1 MALER
6 RAPFV
11 RSIPS
16 PRPLWNRRSAC
27 HVAGFEHTGRAGGA
41 KETMTTA
48 DRLAERQRHVSLSSL
63 LLGGA
68 LYYAGFRR
76 RGGPVSRRSGPAASD
91 AVHPHFAAVPGR
103 PRAWR
108 DVLSQVWQ
116 NIGRHRVL
124 AIAAGATFY
133 ALLAI
138 FPAIAAIVTLYGL
151 FANPGTIAGQL
162 QSLAGV
168 LPGGALDVI
177 GTEVTRIANGPPSS
191 LSITLIVSL
200 LISLWSANAGVKA
213 LFDALN
219 VVYNVEERRSFIRLN
234 LVSLAFT
241 LTAVVFLLAAMASV
255 VVVPLVLNNLPL
267 VAIARWPLMFVAIIL
282 ALSIVYRYGPDR
294 DNAQWRWI
302 TWGSA
307 FASIFWVAAS
317 LLFSWYAAN
326 FGSYNKTYGSLGA
339 VVGFMT
345 WMWLSTIVVLI
356 GAEIDAVMER
366 WEPGSAS

>member
-1 MALER
+1 
-6 RAPFV
+6 
-11 RSIPS
+11 
-16 PRPLWNRRSAC
+16 
-27 HVAGFEHTGRAGGA
+27 
-41 KETMTTA
+41 MTTA
-48 DRLAERQRHVSLSSL
+48 DRLTERQRHVSLSSL

-76 RGGPVSRRSGPAASD
+76 RGGPAAGRSGPPASD
-91 AVHPHFAAVPGR
+91 TAQPVHTHFAAVPGR

-124 AIAAGATFY
+124 AIAAGAAFY

-151 FANPGTIAGQL
+151 FANTGTIAGQL
-162 QSLAGV
+162 QSLSGV

-191 LSITLIVSL
+191 LSVTLIVSL

-219 VVYNVEERRSFIRLN
+219 VVYNAEERRSFVRLN

-241 LTAVVFLLAAMASV
+241 LTAIVFLLAAMASV

-267 VAIARWPLMFVAIIL
+267 GSQAAPLVVIARWPLMFVAIML
-282 ALSIVYRYGPDR
+282 ALSVVYRFGANR

-339 VVGFMT
+339 VIGFMT

-366 WEPGSAS
+366 WDRGSAH

>member
-1 MALER
+1 
-6 RAPFV
+6 
-11 RSIPS
+11 
-16 PRPLWNRRSAC
+16 
-27 HVAGFEHTGRAGGA
+27 
-41 KETMTTA
+41 MTTA
-48 DRLAERQRHVSLSSL
+48 DRLTERQRHVSLSSL

-76 RGGPVSRRSGPAASD
+76 RGGPAAGRSGPAASD
-91 AVHPHFAAVPGR
+91 TAPVHPHFAAVPGR
-103 PRAWR
+103 PRALR

-124 AIAAGATFY
+124 AIAAGTAFY

-151 FANPGTIAGQL
+151 FANTGTIAGQL
-162 QSLAGV
+162 QSLSGV

-191 LSITLIVSL
+191 LSVTLIVSL

-219 VVYNVEERRSFIRLN
+219 VVYNAEERRSFVRLN

-241 LTAVVFLLAAMASV
+241 LTAIVFLLAAMASV

-267 VAIARWPLMFVAIIL
+267 GSQAAPLVVIARWPLMFVAVVL
-282 ALSIVYRYGPDR
+282 ALSIVYRFGPDR
-294 DNAQWRWI
+294 DNVQWRWI

-339 VVGFMT
+339 VIGFMT

-356 GAEIDAVMER
+356 GAEIDAAMER
-366 WEPGSAS
+366 WDRGSAH